1 MNAHTYSLHTLMRV
15 CPLLLWLLQQTDSP
29 AIKPEGWT
37 EGAEEGAGTH
47 HKPLLTAHR
56 PARSPLHPPPSDT
69 RKGPPAE
76 ALPAGQTLRPAEH
89 KGWVNSS
96 LAFFSGPTLRVE
108 AETNAGRIPGLWHRV
123 INSSDQQGNNAHS

>member
-1 MNAHTYSLHTLMRV
+1 MRALCTHLWVFAQFCSGFFSRLIHLLSSLNDGQRGV
-15 CPLLLWLLQQTDSP
+15 
-29 AIKPEGWT
+29 
-37 EGAEEGAGTH
+37 EEGAGTH
-47 HKPLLTAHR
+47 YRPLLTAHR

-76 ALPAGQTLRPAEH
+76 ALPAGQTLRPAEY

-96 LAFFSGPTLRVE
+96 LAFLSGPTLRAE
-108 AETNAGRIPGLWHRV
+108 AETNAGRIPGLCHGA